1 MLFEWNGARL
11 YYETAGEG
19 RPVLL
24 LHGWGGRG
32 ERFLPLIR
40 DLTPAHMVVSV
51 DFPGHGNSPE
61 PPEPWSVTEYMELI
75 YALMKE
81 LRVEG
86 ADVVAHSFGGR
97 VALLLASEHPEA
109 ARRLA
114 LTGCAG
120 IPPRPSGKK
129 SVKSRAYAVLKACCD
144 NRLTRKMCSA
154 RVDAWR
160 EKLIQRFGSPDYRA
174 LTPSMRQTF
183 NRVIQQDLTP
193 CLDKIKAPTL
203 LIWGTADTETPIWMG
218 EEMERRIPDAALIRF
233 EGAGHFAYLD
243 RYPEFRAIVMKFLA
257 D

>member
-19 RPVLL
+19 SPVLL

-32 ERFLPLIR
+32 ESFLPLIR
-40 DLTPAHMVVSV
+40 DLAPAHTVVSV

-81 LRVEG
+81 LRIEG

-97 VALLLASEHPEA
+97 VALLLASEHPDA
-109 ARRLA
+109 VRRLA

-120 IPPRPSGKK
+120 IPPKPSGKK
-129 SVKSRAYAVLKACCD
+129 SVKSCVYAALKACCD
-144 NRLTRKMCSA
+144 NHLTRKVCSKQ
-154 RVDAWR
+154 VDIWR
-160 EKLIQRFGSPDYRA
+160 EKLIQQFGSPDYRA

-183 NRVIQQDLTP
+183 NRVIRQDLTP
-193 CLDKIKAPTL
+193 CLDRIKAPTL

-233 EGAGHFAYLD
+233 DGAGHFAYLD
-243 RYPEFRAIVMKFLA
+243 RYPEFKAIVLKFLA